1 MSVSAVRVL
10 IEGQVQG
17 VWFRAWTIQ
26 QASAR
31 GLDGW
36 VRNRDDGTVEALFS
50 GAADAVEAMVKACW
64 EGPPGGRVRAT
75 FCPPRRGR
83 AAFLAVKMPQKCG
96 T

>member
-36 VRNRDDGTVEALFS
+36 VRNRNDGTVEALFS

-64 EGPPGGRVRAT
+64 EGPPGARVT
-75 FCPPRRGR
+75 DV
-83 AAFLAVKMPQKCG
+83 AVSPADAPG
-96 T
+96 EPGFRHHSTG